1 MQKNSS
7 KEYLEECDSEV
18 PGSKDIYYGLHP
30 ACLDPF
36 LLQEKIITVKHRATG
51 NFFFELC

>member
-7 KEYLEECDSEV
+7 KGYLVEYDPDVDGL
-18 PGSKDIYYGLHP
+18 YYTFHP